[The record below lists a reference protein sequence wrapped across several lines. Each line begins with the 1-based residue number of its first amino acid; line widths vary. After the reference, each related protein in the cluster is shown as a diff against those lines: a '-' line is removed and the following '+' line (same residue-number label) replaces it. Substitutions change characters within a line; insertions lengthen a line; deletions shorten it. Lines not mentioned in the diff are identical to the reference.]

1 MTILR
6 ITRTYPNV
14 KYKSIGLQTYMVSKY
29 SNYKSIIF
37 SKKSKYKILKN
48 SNSKNIETYYPEL
61 SINKNFLNNLIA
73 IILKIIA
80 NIIFFIKVISK
91 LIFNFQKIKLIHIHN
106 LNFLLCGILLKKIF
120 NKKVFLSIGGTD
132 IKRLK
137 NKKLFQNLIKSVDL
151 VFSVSINLKKKFNK
165 IYPKTKCE
173 YISNGVDL
181 NIFKYKNFSKKKFVL
196 AIGNIRWQKDYST
209 MIKAY
214 QKSNIKNQ
222 YNLLIC
228 GEIIEN
234 FEFKKITKL
243 VEKYKL
249 KKKVSFLGFCSQ
261 KKILKLL
268 KSSKFLIISSVSEG
282 LPKVIL
288 ESIACGIPVISTN
301 VGDNP
306 AILKNTGLIS
316 TKKNSKTMAINMNKM
331 ISNKKLYKKLTKNC
345 KSERLKYSWRNIS
358 QNIHCY
364 Y

>member
-37 SKKSKYKILKN
+37 SKKSKNKVLKNHNSKIL
-48 SNSKNIETYYPEL
+48 ETNYPEL

-80 NIIFFIKVISK
+80 NIIFFIKIIYELK
-91 LIFNFQKIKLIHIHN
+91 FNFNKIKLIHIHN

-137 NKKLFQNLIKSVDL
+137 NKKIFQRLIQSVDL
-151 VFSVSINLKKKFNK
+151 VFSVSIDLKKKFNK
-165 IYPKTKCE
+165 IYPKTKCKF
-173 YISNGVDL
+173 ISNGVDL
-181 NIFKYKNFSKKKFVL
+181 NIFKYQNSNKKNCVL
-196 AIGNIRWQKDYST
+196 AIGNIRWQKDYIT

-214 QKSNIKNQ
+214 QKSKVKNQ

-228 GEIIEN
+228 GEVIEN
-234 FEFKKITKL
+234 FEFKKIKKL
-243 VEKYKL
+243 VEKYNL
-249 KKKVSFLGFCSQ
+249 KKKISFLGFCSQ
-261 KKILKLL
+261 KKIIKLL

-288 ESIACGIPVISTN
+288 EAVASGIPVISTN

-306 AILKNTGLIS
+306 AILKNTGLVS
-316 TKKNSKTMAINMNKM
+316 TKKNFKTMAINMNKI
-331 ISNKKLYKKLTKNC
+331 ISNKRLYKKLAKNC
-345 KSERLKYSWRNIS
+345 KSERLKYSWKNIS
-358 QNIHCY
+358 KNIHSY